1 MEIQYAG
8 ENLLPGKLGQFFV
21 ILSIGTSLLALI
33 SYYFATVN
41 KDKLDLSWT
50 KLGRLA
56 FRLNLF
62 AVIGI
67 GASLFYIIYNHM
79 FEYHYAWAH
88 SSKILPVYYI
98 ISCFWEGQ
106 EGSFMLWSFWH
117 CVLGWVLI
125 WRAKAWEAGVMTV
138 ISFAQFAIATMLLG
152 VYIFGVKIGSSP
164 FVLLRNE
171 FDWPILS
178 RPDYLNLIKDGGA

>member
-67 GASLFYIIYNHM
+67 GA
-79 FEYHYAWAH
+79 
-88 SSKILPVYYI
+88 
-98 ISCFWEGQ
+98 
-106 EGSFMLWSFWH
+106 
-117 CVLGWVLI
+117 
-125 WRAKAWEAGVMTV
+125 
-138 ISFAQFAIATMLLG
+138 
-152 VYIFGVKIGSSP
+152 
-164 FVLLRNE
+164 
-171 FDWPILS
+171 
-178 RPDYLNLIKDGGA
+178 